1 MNLVRPHIAS
11 LFGLHLS
18 PSLASFLTVAFI
30 VFLFRR
36 DIRERPDVSGA
47 LWLALLWFVLICSRH
62 FSGWLNIC
70 GLPVSSAASVEEGSP
85 LDAYFYLTL
94 VFFFSSR
101 RRHTRFDCDWSSDVC
116 SSDLDRC
123 YRFTRYGKG

>member
-36 DIRERPDVSGA
+36 DIREKPDVSGA
-47 LWLALLWFVLICSRH
+47 LWLPLIWLIISCSRGL
-62 FSGWLNIC
+62 SLWLNIF
-70 GLPVSSAASVEEGSP
+70 GLPVSGAASVEEGSP
-85 LDAYFYLTL
+85 LDAW
-94 VFFFSSR
+94 FFLILIAMGLYVLSKRGVRLSEI
-101 RRHTRFDCDWSSDVC
+101 V
-116 SSDLDRC
+116 
-123 YRFTRYGKG
+123 GNN